1 MRFPLG
7 LLALLSVA
15 VMLTGCVG
23 GGGGVGGIVS
33 AQAVISGSVL
43 DANGNPVMGA
53 EVSTF
58 VKDQIVRTTSGANGS
73 FVLRF
78 SLASQASVTV
88 TVTARL
94 GNQSTFAVV
103 TVTPGTEVTVTLRF
117 TSSGAGGGIGAETPP
132 PPPF

>member
-1 MRFPLG
+1 
-7 LLALLSVA
+7 A
-15 VMLTGCVG
+15 VMLTGCGG

-43 DANGNPVMGA
+43 DANGNPVGGA

-58 VKDQIVRTTSGANGS
+58 VNDQIVRTTSGANGS

-78 SLASQASVTV
+78 SLTSQTFV

-117 TSSGAGGGIGAETPP
+117 TFSGAETPP

>member
-43 DANGNPVMGA
+43 DANGNPVREA

-58 VKDQIVRTTSGANGS
+58 VNDQIVRTTSG
-73 FVLRF
+73 
-78 SLASQASVTV
+78 
-88 TVTARL
+88 
-94 GNQSTFAVV
+94 
-103 TVTPGTEVTVTLRF
+103 
-117 TSSGAGGGIGAETPP
+117 
-132 PPPF
+132 

>member
-33 AQAVISGSVL
+33 AQAVIRGSVL
-43 DANGNPVMGA
+43 DANGNPVEGA

-58 VKDQIVRTTSGANGS
+58 VNDQIVSTTSGANGS

-78 SLASQASVTV
+78 SLASQTSVTV

-117 TSSGAGGGIGAETPP
+117 TFSGAETPP

>member
-43 DANGNPVMGA
+43 DANGNPVGEA
-53 EVSTF
+53 EVSTS
-58 VKDQIVRTTSGANGS
+58 VNDQIIRTTSGRDGS
-73 FVLRF
+73 FELRF
-78 SLASQASVTV
+78 PLTSPMVV
-88 TVTARL
+88 TVTAQKD
-94 GNQSTFAVV
+94 NQSTSARVLAN
-103 TVTPGTEVTVTLRF
+103 PGAKTTNVILVLGSPF
-117 TSSGAGGGIGAETPP
+117 SGGGVGAETPP

>member
-33 AQAVISGSVL
+33 AQAVIRGSVL

-58 VKDQIVRTTSGANGS
+58 VKDQIVRTTSGRDGS
-73 FVLRF
+73 FELRF
-78 SLASQASVTV
+78 LFGEPRLVV
-88 TVTARL
+88 TVTARKD
-94 GNQSTFAVV
+94 NQSTSAVV
-103 TVTPGTEVTVTLRF
+103 AVTPGTEVTVTLRF

>member
-43 DANGNPVMGA
+43 DANGNPVREA

-58 VKDQIVRTTSGANGS
+58 VNDQIVSTTSGANGS

-78 SLASQASVTV
+78 SLTSQTFV

-94 GNQSTFAVV
+94 GNQSTSAVV
-103 TVTPGTEVTVTLRF
+103 AVTPGTEVTVTLRF
-117 TSSGAGGGIGAETPP
+117 TFSGAGGGIGAETPP